1 MAFDNSLLLFSNL
14 NRLLTLFTLAD
25 FERDLATMDENGF
38 IKIIGRIKVFFVLI
52 YGWKKNFYFEFSFTN
67 TE

>member
-1 MAFDNSLLLFSNL
+1 MFCENAEMAFDNSLLLFSNL

-25 FERDLATMDENGF
+25 FERDLAIMDENGF

-52 YGWKKNFYFEFSFTN
+52 YG
-67 TE
+67 